1 MLRMANDWIFFEP
14 DISNVFEITNFDD
27 GNDKYKRHVN
37 QWLIYG
43 KWLGKVALVHA
54 KNPGI
59 RIESISQWKTEK
71 ISMPS

>member
-1 MLRMANDWIFFEP
+1 MENNWIFFEP
-14 DISNVFEITNFDD
+14 DTSNVFEITNFDD

-37 QWLIYG
+37 QWLVYG
-43 KWLGKVALVHA
+43 RWLGKVALVHA

-71 ISMPS
+71 ISMPD